1 MEQKM
6 VIGPDGLP
14 MPPDINS
21 TLPPYPADMIS
32 VPVAGHEPSLL
43 PAGCKWKLVWNDEFD
58 GKELDRSKWDYRLN
72 YWGRR
77 NPIFTDEAGAI
88 TVEDSCAKFHL
99 LYRDGQFCSAQLQ
112 TGANSLDAPYPR
124 QVFPTE
130 QGANEMSSL
139 WPVGEKPVP
148 KFMHRYGYYEVRC
161 KFQKTDGW
169 WSAFWTQSPQ
179 IGMAP
184 DPRYAGVESDIMEC
198 FFGSVGRI
206 TTSNIYGGYSQK
218 ELQRE
223 GLVRYLLE
231 ESPDGF
237 HRFGMD
243 WTPYGYTFY
252 CDGKV
257 TTHCVEAV
265 SHVEQFL
272 LLTTECKGY
281 RKTAKPDHRLH
292 PEDAG
297 DTFTV
302 DYVRVFDRV
311 M

>member
-6 VIGPDGLP
+6 VIGADGLP
-14 MPPDINS
+14 MPPDIN
-21 TLPPYPADMIS
+21 TALPPYPADLVS
-32 VPVAGHEPSLL
+32 FPVPGHAPSLL
-43 PAGCKWKLVWNDEFD
+43 PAGSKWVLAWSDEFD
-58 GKELDRSKWDYRLN
+58 GSELDRSKWDYRLH
-72 YWGRR
+72 YWGKR
-77 NPIFTDEAGAI
+77 NPIYTDEPGAV
-88 TVEDSCAKFHL
+88 TVEDGCAKFHL
-99 LYRDGQFCSAQLQ
+99 LYRDGNYCSAQLQ
-112 TGANSLDAPYPR
+112 TGANSLDAPYDM
-124 QVFPTE
+124 QSGF
-130 QGANEMSSL
+130 
-139 WPVGEKPVP
+139 WPVGEKTAP

-169 WSAFWTQSPQ
+169 WSAFWLQSPQ
-179 IGMAP
+179 IGMSP
-184 DPRYAGVESDIMEC
+184 DPRFAGVESDIMEC

-206 TTSNIYGGYSQK
+206 TTSNIYGGYSDQECK
-218 ELQRE
+218 RE

-231 ESPDGF
+231 DSDDGF

-265 SHVEQFL
+265 SQVEQFL

-281 RKTAKPDHRLH
+281 RVQKKPDHRLH

-311 M
+311 L